1 MPQPRFAWRLPA
13 LWTRLLLAS
22 ILVLMATTTSRALAA
37 TTPPGRWATVGVT
50 GGARIFSSSLDLE
63 NEFAIGARVVL
74 GLSDRV
80 SIGIDGG
87 HSSPTRRSS
96 DIASSFGEVR
106 AIASYRFLT
115 GSVRPY
121 LMTGVG
127 GQFFNFHDAPGAAG
141 AVVAAGAGVECSL
154 GEVWSVVGE
163 GSVDFYRARY
173 QTFSDT
179 GEVIDSTEPL
189 TYGTG
194 ILTLGLQIR
203 F

>member
-1 MPQPRFAWRLPA
+1 MPQPRSATALPSP
-13 LWTRLLLAS
+13 WTRLLLIAIP
-22 ILVLMATTTSRALAA
+22 ILLAAPSSRALAA
-37 TTPPGRWATVGVT
+37 TTPPGRWATVGLT
-50 GGARIFSSSLDLE
+50 TGARIFSSSLDLQ
-63 NEFAIGARVVL
+63 NEIAIGGRLLL

-87 HSSPTRRSS
+87 HSSPTRKSS
-96 DIASSFGEVR
+96 DISSSFGEVR
-106 AIASYRFLT
+106 AIGSYRFRT
-115 GSVRPY
+115 GSIRPY

-141 AVVAAGAGVECSL
+141 VVVAAGAGVECDLSETWSL
-154 GEVWSVVGE
+154 VGE

-173 QTFSDT
+173 QTFSNT
-179 GEVIDSTEPL
+179 GEVLESTETL

-194 ILTLGLQIR
+194 VLTLGIQTR